1 MIKLKAQYLIS
12 NFLKK
17 SIIPYVQYC
26 DTLKFTIKFKHLFFL
41 KKKKNK
47 KFKPLFAFIKH
58 KQANKSNY
66 SPQQKKKKQK
76 KVIIHSFFFFF
87 SNNYSQS

>member
-12 NFLKK
+12 NLKKK

-41 KKKKNK
+41 QKKKK
-47 KFKPLFAFIKH
+47 KFKP
-58 KQANKSNY
+58 
-66 SPQQKKKKQK
+66 
-76 KVIIHSFFFFF
+76 
-87 SNNYSQS
+87 

>member
-41 KKKKNK
+41 KKKKSLN
-47 KFKPLFAFIKH
+47 PSLH
-58 KQANKSNY
+58 
-66 SPQQKKKKQK
+66 
-76 KVIIHSFFFFF
+76 
-87 SNNYSQS
+87 